1 MQLIVTGQKSI
12 KEILSE
18 LKCGISEPTVVLGAV
33 NLISMRD
40 WQHGERDA
48 IKMQCSSNAILT
60 ADLASDSGRTDIP
73 SQCLYIIVQK
83 EMCPGPQ
90 SRHN

>member
-1 MQLIVTGQKSI
+1 M
-12 KEILSE
+12 ILSNMYAANSNRPE
-18 LKCGISEPTVVLGAV
+18 VYKRNTSRAKVWISEPTVVLGAV

-40 WQHGERDA
+40 WQYGERDA

-73 SQCLYIIVQK
+73 S
-83 EMCPGPQ
+83 
-90 SRHN
+90 